1 MDEVARRA
9 GVALKTVYLAVP
21 SKLQLL
27 GEVIGVTLAG
37 DDLAQPIRA
46 RSWSQETLVAPA
58 HQLLELFAANTA
70 HLMARAARVLQ
81 MAEAAAD
88 SNPSIRRRRD
98 EARRARRAEIRL
110 VAEALASEAPGIEVE
125 KAADIMYAL
134 AAPQTYVQLVDE
146 CGWTPAQYVA
156 WLTETLG
163 AILLKS

>member
-46 RSWSQETLVAPA
+46 RSWFHETVVAPP

-88 SNPSIRRRRD
+88 SNPGIRRRRD